1 MKNRLLF
8 LALFL
13 VNCAVAQP
21 VITSSVCSPA
31 AGDVLRFYRC
41 DTNGVSSPGASGAG
55 VVWNFSSIIH
65 TDSGSYNVLNC
76 SATPYCSSFPGS
88 NITLN
93 YLTDYIYFSS
103 TASKLSLIGDTMAGS
118 SFTLFTRP
126 ETMVYYPLTYNSVHN
141 DTAQHGGSTFTEWM
155 IDSFSCDAWG
165 SLILPT
171 GTINNVLRVRLRR
184 VFVDSVFGSSM
195 LSRDTSV
202 IYNWYAPGY
211 HWPIVSMD
219 FNRHNPEGVS
229 VYSVVDKFSVGVN
242 DVDVAA
248 EVVLFPN
255 PATGV
260 LNIPNVFDGYEILD
274 LTGRTLLAEKNN
286 GPVDVSR
293 QNPGIYI
300 VRLYREGIIV
310 RVSQFTK
317 M

>member
-1 MKNRLLF
+1 
-8 LALFL
+8 
-13 VNCAVAQP
+13 
-21 VITSSVCSPA
+21 
-31 AGDVLRFYRC
+31 
-41 DTNGVSSPGASGAG
+41 
-55 VVWNFSSIIH
+55 
-65 TDSGSYNVLNC
+65 
-76 SATPYCSSFPGS
+76 
-88 NITLN
+88 
-93 YLTDYIYFSS
+93 
-103 TASKLSLIGDTMAGS
+103 
-118 SFTLFTRP
+118 
-126 ETMVYYPLTYNSVHN
+126 
-141 DTAQHGGSTFTEWM
+141 
-155 IDSFSCDAWG
+155 
-165 SLILPT
+165 
-171 GTINNVLRVRLRR
+171 
-184 VFVDSVFGSSM
+184 
-195 LSRDTSV
+195 
-202 IYNWYAPGY
+202 
-211 HWPIVSMD
+211 MD